1 MRVSGVEASVTSSGK
16 HIYYRPH
23 SFYFIYDRNIYIYF
37 LSCVYTLYQVTLITL
52 NKDISKNSIIISR
65 V

>member
-1 MRVSGVEASVTSSGK
+1 MRVSGGEASVTSSGK
-16 HIYYRPH
+16 HIYYRVDP
-23 SFYFIYDRNIYIYF
+23 FIFLFTTEIYIYP